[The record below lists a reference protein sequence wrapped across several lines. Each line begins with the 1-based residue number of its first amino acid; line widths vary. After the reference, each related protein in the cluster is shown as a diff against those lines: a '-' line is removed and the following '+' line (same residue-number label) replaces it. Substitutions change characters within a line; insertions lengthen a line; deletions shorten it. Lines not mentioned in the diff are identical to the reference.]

1 MPCGHLKITVL
12 LGLSMALIGAPALAD
27 VMVLQSSSDA
37 NAAGVILRS
46 GEALYVPAG
55 SRLHILNEDGLTQL
69 VVGPARYLS
78 PAAATTDGSVL
89 NAFAA
94 MFRNRKDPLRLGG
107 VRAEPAATCRSV
119 DDNPSI
125 APWIKIAKTWDNG
138 CHREALAQ
146 LDAALNAQP

>member
-12 LGLSMALIGAPALAD
+12 LGLSMALIGPPALAD
-27 VMVLQSSSDA
+27 VMVLQSSGDA

-55 SRLHILNEDGLTQL
+55 DRLRVLNADGMSQL
-69 VVGPARYLS
+69 VVGPVRYLS
-78 PAAATTDGSVL
+78 PATVTADPSVL

-94 MFRNRKDPLRLGG
+94 MFRTRKDPLRLGG
-107 VRAEPAATCRSV
+107 VRADSVASCRSV
-119 DDNPSI
+119 DPN
-125 APWIKIAKTWDNG
+125 PWIAIAKVWDEG

-146 LDAALNAQP
+146 LEAALIAQY